1 MRLVVQWLHVARG
14 ITSSRLSRTSLM
26 SWQPQRL
33 KSVFS
38 IRFFRATQVRTVTK
52 LTKSYE
58 TNSTTVSGIFW
69 WFQLFVGVINVIC
82 LACIPADAKATF
94 PANSIYPC
102 LDEQLL
108 AGYNHLSSWGFA
120 KCCWIF
126 SSPRTYFSIVRLSGY
141 QNRFVVP

>member
-1 MRLVVQWLHVARG
+1 MYGTSWRNFGSSQSI
-14 ITSSRLSRTSLM
+14 ITYELTALTC
-26 SWQPQRL
+26 
-33 KSVFS
+33 KIGYF
-38 IRFFRATQVRTVTK
+38 IFFFFYATQRTVTK

-82 LACIPADAKATF
+82 LACISPAAADAKATF

-126 SSPRTYFSIVRLSGY
+126 SSPKTYFSIVRLSGY
-141 QNRFVVP
+141 QNRFVAP